1 MERRDTNLFQ
11 WSLTLGLWSNAADS
25 ALTQSWSPLVNMS
38 PGIQQFAAVFLLI
51 VPAGIG
57 IVLGVM
63 SLKRKELKP
72 GWPITAI
79 VLNILGM
86 LVGFLHLSFP

>member
-1 MERRDTNLFQ
+1 MERRDTKLFQ
-11 WSLTLGLWSNAADS
+11 WSLTLGLWSNVADS

-38 PGIQQFAAVFLLI
+38 PGIQQFAAIFLLI
-51 VPAGIG
+51 LPAGIG

-72 GWPITAI
+72 GWAITAI
-79 VLNILGM
+79 VLNTLGM
-86 LVGFLHLSFP
+86 LVGILHLIYP